1 MFKRGEGG
9 EILSAMGSEY
19 YDDGVPFEGA
29 YISYITKIAE
39 VSTQSICVSLIY
51 EHI

>member
-19 YDDGVPFEGA
+19 YDDSAPFEGA

-39 VSTQSICVSLIY
+39 VST
-51 EHI
+51 